1 MSKLSPPEF
10 KMTLGGIDFSDP
22 AMEKKVVEIEVE
34 AVADGPD
41 SFKVTLDDREDFFAG
56 GGKIKESDSASIAM
70 GYLEG
75 QPPQE
80 VLTGTVTGIDSF
92 RREYRR
98 QMYVIQGFC
107 LAHRLTRGRHR
118 CSWEQMKDSDLAPI
132 LAGEAGLG
140 CEADDS
146 GIIHPF
152 IAQNNLTNLAFLYER
167 ARRIG
172 FEVDVVKNTLMFKKP
187 CVSGPVCTL
196 TWDQSNIGN
205 NSDARL
211 LKRCKFASSTMGQV
225 DEVTVRHYDPKLKK
239 EIVGKSS
246 DVHGQ
251 TMGGQKT
258 GPQWAS
264 GDAPSLKIQ
273 VSDQPVRS
281 VEEAE
286 KLAWSILNQR
296 AGSFM
301 TGTGSCEGDN
311 RIKPGKVVKVD
322 GVGGEVNGDYYIVR
336 CSHKMRMGAGP
347 GYGYET
353 EFEIR
358 RSGR

>member
-1 MSKLSPPEF
+1 MSKMNPPDF
-10 KMTLGGIDFSDP
+10 KMTLGSIDFSNP
-22 AMEKKVVEIEVE
+22 EMEKRVVEIEIDCT
-34 AVADGPD
+34 ADGPD
-41 SFKVTLDDREDFFAG
+41 SFKVSLDDRDDFFAG
-56 GGKIKESDSASIAM
+56 DGPIKESDSAKIAL
-70 GYLEG
+70 GYVNEG
-75 QPPQE
+75 TTE
-80 VLTGTVTGIDSF
+80 LIEGTVTGVDSF

-98 QMYVIQGFC
+98 QVYVIQGFC

-118 CSWEQMKDSDLAPI
+118 RSWENMKDSDLAPI

-146 GIIHPF
+146 GIIHPY
-152 IAQNNLTNLAFLYER
+152 IAQNNVTNLAFLYER

-172 FEVDVVKNTLMFKKP
+172 FEVDVVGKTLMFKKP
-187 CVSGPVCTL
+187 QVSGPVCKL
-196 TWDQSNIGN
+196 TWDQANIGQ
-205 NSDARL
+205 NSSERL
-211 LKRCKFASSTMGQV
+211 LKRCKFATSTMGQV

-239 EIVGKSS
+239 EIIGKSS

-251 TMGGQKT
+251 TMGGNKT
-258 GPQWAS
+258 GADYAKADGVP
-264 GDAPSLKIQ
+264 LKIQ

-301 TGTGSCEGDN
+301 NGTGSSEGDG
-311 RIKPGKVVKVD
+311 RIKAGKTIEIA
-322 GVGGEVNGDYYIVR
+322 GIGGQMDGDYYVVR
-336 CSHKMRMGAGP
+336 AKHRLRVGAGS

-358 RSGR
+358 RSGH